1 MMRTIVVGIHDY
13 LLSRIE
19 KDEAILAYR
28 ETQLQNMS
36 KDQVSDHNKRKAK
49 LKAEKEK
56 LLIVKRKKKGDN
68 G

>member
-1 MMRTIVVGIHDY
+1 MENSIRQINKAY
-13 LLSRIE
+13 LLERIE

-36 KDQVSDHNKRKAK
+36 KDQVADHNKRKAK

-56 LLIVKRKKKGDN
+56 LLGKRK
-68 G
+68 